1 MPIDPRA
8 FLDELESLNMDFYTG
23 VPDSLLKNLCACIAD
38 RIPSKRHVIA
48 ANEGAAVAA
57 ACGYHVATG
66 RTGVVYLQNSGLGNA
81 VNPLLS
87 LADAE
92 VYSVPLLM
100 IIGWRGEPGVHDE
113 PQHVKQGKV
122 TTSLLEA
129 LGIGYDVLDD
139 ERWEQQL
146 AEAVAC
152 MGADSVPYALVVRKG
167 TFGGCPFEPADNG
180 FPMMR
185 EQALESVLGAIPSD
199 DFVVSTTGKTSREV
213 FEIREARGAG
223 HAQDFLTVGS
233 MGHASSIAFGMSLGS
248 QKGVW
253 CIDGDG
259 AMIMHMGTLPVAVCA
274 AGDNFKYI
282 VNVNG
287 AHESVGGQLT
297 AAMNF
302 DVSGVL
308 RACGFSVVEEVRS
321 EDGISGAVAALAA
334 ADGPAALVLYTRQ
347 GSRSDLGRPTI
358 SPVENKK
365 AIMGAFRLACA

>member
-1 MPIDPRA
+1 M
-8 FLDELESLNMDFYTG
+8 
-23 VPDSLLKNLCACIAD
+23 
-38 RIPSKRHVIA
+38 
-48 ANEGAAVAA
+48 
-57 ACGYHVATG
+57 ATG